1 MSDNNKDSKEGK
13 EYPKEIVTKERITKA
28 SKNFEKVITIIA
40 NEYEEKAV
48 NGAIA
53 YMDAFNKKD
62 TSKCDE
68 SLNFPHVRLGLES
81 QEVRITENPPHAP
94 PKFFEW
100 FVNVYKWNHSC
111 WDYRKVI
118 QSNPNKV
125 HLAIQFS
132 RYRSDGTKIG
142 IFPSFWVITNQ
153 NDHWGIKMRSSFA
166 P

>member
-1 MSDNNKDSKEGK
+1 MSDNKKNSEEVKG
-13 EYPKEIVTKERITKA
+13 YPKEIVTLEKIIKT
-28 SKNFEKVITIIA
+28 SKNFEKVRTIVS

-48 NGAIA
+48 NAAIA
-53 YMDAFNKKD
+53 YMDSFNNRD
-62 TSKCDE
+62 ASKCDE
-68 SLNFPHVRLGLES
+68 SLNFPHVRLGLGN
-81 QEVRITENPPHAP
+81 QEVRITENPPQNP

-132 RYRSDGTKIG
+132 RYRSDGTQIG
-142 IFPSFWVITNQ
+142 IFPSFWVMTNQ
-153 NDHWGIKMRSSFA
+153 NNHWGIKMRSSFA